1 MISALASSFN
11 HLLDDVVG
19 RRLIWVAHSKV
30 DDVLA
35 LMPGFQLKTLDLG
48 EDVGGEP
55 LQPVKII

>member
-1 MISALASSFN
+1 MISTLASDFN
-11 HLLDDVVG
+11 HLIDDVVG
-19 RRLIWVAHSKV
+19 RWLIRVAHSKV

-35 LMPGFQLKTLDLG
+35 SMPSFELKALDLG

>member
-1 MISALASSFN
+1 MIFTLASGFN
-11 HLLDDVVG
+11 HFLDNVVG
-19 RRLIWVAHSKV
+19 RWLIRVAHSKV

-35 LMPGFQLKTLDLG
+35 LMPSFQLKALDLG